1 MAKDNI
7 SWWLDAI
14 ENKELVLPEFQR
26 EFTWSK
32 DQIKT
37 LVDSMVKEYP
47 TGALLFWKTK
57 DVPAL
62 KNMPDFAPDHR
73 VLVLLDGQ
81 QRLTSLY
88 MLMKDAIPPYY
99 NPADITNDPR
109 NLCYNLLTREF
120 LYHTQQLMGGKPEWV
135 FVKD

>member
-37 LVDSMVKEYP
+37 LVDSMVNGDRRPKR
-47 TGALLFWKTK
+47 TGGGGKS
-57 DVPAL
+57 AL
-62 KNMPDFAPDHR
+62 KM
-73 VLVLLDGQ
+73 VL
-81 QRLTSLY
+81 
-88 MLMKDAIPPYY
+88 P
-99 NPADITNDPR
+99 
-109 NLCYNLLTREF
+109 
-120 LYHTQQLMGGKPEWV
+120 
-135 FVKD
+135 